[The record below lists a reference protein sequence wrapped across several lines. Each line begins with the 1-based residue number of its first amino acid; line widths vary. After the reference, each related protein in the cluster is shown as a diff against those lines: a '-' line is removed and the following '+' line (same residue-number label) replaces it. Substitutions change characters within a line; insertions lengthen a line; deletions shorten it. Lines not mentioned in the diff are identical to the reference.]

1 MYNII
6 NKFSNEEYFKKIS
19 KKINPLKKEK
29 IFNVPRST
37 ASFVSSCLFNK
48 IENNHILCITST
60 NSEAELIYREALSFL
75 PKDKIVYFPG
85 IEAIPYEYAHYSPEI
100 KRDRIRAISA
110 ILNDSYS
117 LIITSV
123 TAMIQLVPEKIN
135 FHNKSIALKSGESID
150 PLKLVRELV
159 NLGYKKDE
167 ICEQYGHFS
176 MKGGIV
182 DVFTPFMED
191 PIRFDFFG
199 DTIESIKLFDPN
211 TQKSIKEI
219 SEVVILPADEYIL
232 NQKEREDYILKLG
245 SFNEHL
251 KKPYHDVSSLNLL
264 EELNGLV
271 HSLVGFLSYFTKH
284 PYILFSNPIEAKEK
298 LHSLERE
305 YKILF
310 ERRSKEIICLD
321 PEKLLSFG
329 TEYDIISNSLGIQ
342 LIPLPPPS
350 ENELSLPLKEVD
362 SFRGK
367 IRDVRE
373 KINELVEL
381 ENSNILITS
390 SFSAQ
395 TSRLYGLFQEE
406 KIKLLYPDT
415 EDIKPFDQPLSNPSL
430 SLVQSELRNGF
441 IIPDYNLHIWTDNDI
456 FGRDYKKKTRFK
468 KKSSKAID
476 SFIDLKEGDFVVHVN
491 HGVGK
496 FTSIEKVM
504 ADGKT
509 RDFIK
514 LTYSSGDTLFVPLD
528 QISLVQRYVGGSENP
543 QLDSLGKSLWKK
555 KLDRAKGAVGRLAEE
570 LLVMYAN
577 RIKLQGYAFPQDT
590 IWQEEF
596 EAEFEYEETPDQL
609 TAIEAVKSDLESIRP
624 MDRLVCG
631 DVGYGKTEVAIR
643 AAFKVI
649 MAGKQVLLIAPTTIL
664 TLQHFN
670 NLRERYKNYPIKVD
684 MVSRF
689 RTAKEVR
696 ESILKFS
703 MGELDILVGTHA
715 LLSSKLKPKNLG
727 LLIIDEEQRFGV
739 NQKDT
744 IKKYKN
750 LVDVLTLSAT
760 PIPRT
765 LHMSLTGIR
774 DLSIIET
781 PPKNRQSVETYV
793 LEENDEI
800 IISAVKKELER
811 GGQVFYLHNR
821 VETIES
827 EANYLAKLMPE
838 ISIGILHG
846 QLSEEDVEITIM
858 DFNNK
863 KYDILVTTTIIES
876 GIDMPNVNTMFVKRA
891 DSFGLSQLY
900 QIRGR
905 VGRSGRKAYAYLFY
919 PADRSLSEAA
929 EKRLNTIYE
938 YQELGSG
945 FKVAMRD
952 LEIRGA
958 GNLLGKEQS
967 GNIMDIGFDL
977 YVQLLNEAVSKL
989 KNEEVE
995 IEIRTILNISANFYI
1010 PETYIP
1016 DSKQKIEFYKRFE
1029 GSSSL
1034 EEIDDLAKEMEDRF
1048 GHFPPEVISFIL
1060 LEKVRAFG
1068 SKMGFDSILEDSV
1081 EIKLKA
1087 GTFFKGDSSRIIS
1100 LISKK
1105 ESRLSINPNEPTILR
1120 FKPPTPSTEEE
1131 KIKSLLDILKKIAGK

>member
-1 MYNII
+1 LHNII
-6 NKFSNEEYFKKIS
+6 TKFSNEDFFKKLKTKCTS
-19 KKINPLKKEK
+19 GKKEK
-29 IFNVPRST
+29 IFNIPRSAT
-37 ASFVSSCLFNK
+37 SFVASALFNCT
-48 IENNHILCITST
+48 ENNHILCITST
-60 NSEAELIYREALSFL
+60 NNDAELLYRESLSFL
-75 PKDKIVYFPG
+75 SKEKIVYFPG

-100 KRDRIRAISA
+100 KRDRIRAFSA
-110 ILNDSYS
+110 IFNESYS
-117 LIITSV
+117 LILTSV
-123 TAMIQLVPEKIN
+123 SAIIQMVPEKEILYG
-135 FHNKSIALKSGESID
+135 KSISIKKGDSID
-150 PLKLVRELV
+150 LLEMARDLV

-176 MKGGIV
+176 LKGGIL
-182 DVFTPFMED
+182 DIFSPFMED
-191 PIRFDFFG
+191 PIRLDFFG
-199 DTIESIKLFDPN
+199 DTLESIKLFDPN
-211 TQKSIKEI
+211 TQKSIKEVE
-219 SEVVILPADEYIL
+219 EVVVLPADEFIL
-232 NQKEREDYILKLG
+232 NQKERETYLSKLE
-245 SFNEHL
+245 SYDEKL
-251 KKPYHDVSSLNLL
+251 KKPYHDNTSFNLL

-271 HSLVGFLSYFTKH
+271 HKQVGFFSYF
-284 PYILFSNPIEAKEK
+284 AKEPILLFPNPMESK
-298 LHSLERE
+298 ERLHALERE
-305 YKILF
+305 YKVLYD
-310 ERRSKEIICLD
+310 RRSIEVICLE
-321 PEKLLSFG
+321 PGHLLSFDK
-329 TEYDIISNSLGIQ
+329 EYESITNAIGVQ
-342 LIPLPPPS
+342 FIPLPPS
-350 ENELSLPLKEVD
+350 DEKELSLPLKEVD

-373 KINELVEL
+373 KILELFEL

-395 TSRLYGLFQEE
+395 TSRLFGLFQNE
-406 KIKLLYPDT
+406 KIKLLYPDH
-415 EDIKPFDQPLSNPSL
+415 EEIKPFIQPLDNPSL

-468 KKSSKAID
+468 RKSSKAID
-476 SFIDLKEGDFVVHVN
+476 SFIDLKEGDFVVHIN
-491 HGVGK
+491 HGIGK
-496 FTSIEKVM
+496 FTSIEKVL
-504 ADGKT
+504 ADGKI

-514 LTYSSGDTLFVPLD
+514 LTYSGGDTLFVPLD

-543 QLDSLGKSLWKK
+543 LLDSLGKSLWKK

-577 RIKLQGYAFPQDT
+577 RIQLQGYAFPQDT

-609 TAIEAVKSDLESIRP
+609 TAIEAVKNDLESIRP

-664 TLQHFN
+664 TLQHYN
-670 NLRERYKNYPIKVD
+670 NLKERYKNYPIQVD

-689 RTAKEVR
+689 RTAKEVK
-696 ESILKFS
+696 ESIAKFS
-703 MGELDILVGTHA
+703 RGELDILVGTHA
-715 LLSSKLKPKNLG
+715 LLSSSLKPKNLG

-800 IISAVKKELER
+800 IQSAVKKELER

-827 EANYLAKLMPE
+827 EANYLAGILPE

-846 QLSEEDVEITIM
+846 QLSEEDVELTIM
-858 DFNNK
+858 DFNNR
-863 KYDILVTTTIIES
+863 KYDLLVTTTIIES

-891 DSFGLSQLY
+891 DTFGLSQLY

-989 KNEEVE
+989 KKEEVE

-1029 GSSSL
+1029 GSTTL
-1034 EEIDDLAKEMEDRF
+1034 EEIDDLSKEMEDRF
-1048 GHFPPEVISFIL
+1048 GHFPLEVKSFVL

-1068 SKMGFDSILEDSV
+1068 SKMGFDSILEDTG

-1087 GTFFKGDSSRIIS
+1087 GNFFKGDSGRIIS

-1105 ESRLSINPNEPTILR
+1105 DSGLSIHPKEPTILR
-1120 FKPPTPSTEEE
+1120 FKPPIQCSEEE